1 MILQLLE
8 GSKAEQFGKTIHQI
22 LPTSNEL
29 NLNST
34 FQNPFNVLSKPFY
47 LPQYDFAKG
56 KSHSNFDSLE
66 KFLLEYVPIL
76 RDEKQT
82 LYESL
87 SRLKNF

>member
-1 MILQLLE
+1 LE
-8 GSKAEQFGKTIHQI
+8 KLSTKSY
-22 LPTSNEL
+22 LPPSNEL
-29 NLNST
+29 KKSNLNST
-34 FQNPFNVLSKPFY
+34 FQNPLNVLSNPFY